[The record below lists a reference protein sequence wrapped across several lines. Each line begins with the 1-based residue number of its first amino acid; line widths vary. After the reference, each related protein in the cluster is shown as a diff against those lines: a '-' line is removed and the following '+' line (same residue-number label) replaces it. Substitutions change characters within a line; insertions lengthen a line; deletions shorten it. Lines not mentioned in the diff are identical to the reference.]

1 MNTLPIES
9 NGDDLYVTFTDDLLD
24 ELGWNVGDDLDWE
37 INSNGTITLKQH
49 DQETSP
55 SRPQRLAPQV
65 QECVTS
71 YGTPLHDC

>member
-49 DQETSP
+49 EQEDDTHV
-55 SRPQRLAPQV
+55 L
-65 QECVTS
+65 C
-71 YGTPLHDC
+71 DI